1 MARRKTSTQR
11 LSRQVTELAWAAPQV
26 VAQRGARMA
35 SAGPWLS
42 TRDQAEFMRMGSEK
56 VEAFQQSWAGMWM
69 AGWRAWWEMSMSM
82 AQSPMNMPN
91 HATRAAVGVLSAG
104 VAPVHK
110 RAVANA
116 RRLGRQRT

>member
-1 MARRKTSTQR
+1 MARRKTSAQR
-11 LSRQVTELAWAAPQV
+11 LSRQVTELAWAVPEV
-26 VAQRGARMA
+26 VARRGARMA
-35 SAGPWLS
+35 SAGPWPS

-56 VEAFQQSWAGMWM
+56 IEAFQQSWTGMWM
-69 AGWRAWWEMSMSM
+69 AGWRAWWEMSVSM
-82 AQSPMNMPN
+82 ARSPMNMPN
-91 HATRAAVGVLSAG
+91 HATHAAVGVLAAG